1 MSTLYSGRL
10 LRHARGEGR
19 GCSARP
25 RAMGKGGRREEA
37 RTRGKRRLCE
47 KLRKRN
53 AGKGGEMCAVALRIP
68 GHAICAGRPAR
79 GALPRHFH
87 QWEPGTKHEI
97 LCRFRDKKRNFV
109 PGSRHKLHVPGFVT
123 RVPSISNKRISI
135 NSQTGNVA
143 AMLIAHLLSEF
154 THLLPLIIT
163 GLQGQDT
170 PLSLFLCWIQGRGMQ
185 RGGAR

>member
-1 MSTLYSGRL
+1 MRDLATRL
-10 LRHARGEGR
+10 Q
-19 GCSARP
+19 
-25 RAMGKGGRREEA
+25 
-37 RTRGKRRLCE
+37 
-47 KLRKRN
+47 
-53 AGKGGEMCAVALRIP
+53 GGEDGGPTVTYGEHRQTYH
-68 GHAICAGRPAR
+68 HASPHWPLGPAR